1 MGLFRRSAAGV
12 KVTLYEGK
20 VPLEVVGESS
30 YQDDLAKAVS
40 ELGREVPAILL
51 PEPDNE
57 YDGNAVS
64 EWIIQV

>member
-1 MGLFRRSAAGV
+1 M
-12 KVTLYEGK
+12 
-20 VPLEVVGESS
+20 PLEVVGESS